1 MTATPKD
8 VKPTE
13 DLTGI
18 SRRQIDEHYDV
29 LYKGYVNKINEIEQ
43 RLAGVDLSKA
53 NATYSEIRELK
64 REEVF
69 TANAIRLHEA
79 YFENLAVGQMCS
91 GPILDLINED
101 YGTYEAWETEF
112 KALGMCARGWVV
124 LGFDWMDGKLH
135 NYVSDIHSDGVWGVP
150 PLLVLD
156 VYEHAYMIDY
166 GTARA
171 KYLEAVMGVINW
183 EVVNRRMRYLRVTES
198 REVA

>member
-1 MTATPKD
+1 MTGIPKD

-13 DLTGI
+13 DLAGI

-29 LYKGYVNKINEIEQ
+29 LYKGYVNKINEIGEK
-43 RLAGVDLSKA
+43 LAGADLSKA

-69 TANAIRLHEA
+69 TANAIRLHEE
-79 YFENLAVGQMCS
+79 YFENLGAGQMCS

-101 YGTYEAWETEF
+101 FGTYDRWETEF

-124 LGFDWMDGKLH
+124 LCFDWTDGKLH
-135 NYVSDIHSDGVWGVP
+135 NYTSDIHSDGVWGVS

-171 KYLEAVMGVINW
+171 KYLEAVMGVIKW
-183 EVVNRRMRYLRVTES
+183 DVVNQRMRYPRVTER